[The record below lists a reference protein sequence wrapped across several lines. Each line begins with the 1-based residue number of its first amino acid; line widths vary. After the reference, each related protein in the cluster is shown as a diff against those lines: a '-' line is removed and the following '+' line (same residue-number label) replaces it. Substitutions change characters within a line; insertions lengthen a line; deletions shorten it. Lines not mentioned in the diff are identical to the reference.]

1 MDHKLI
7 RMLSILAVMAGVM
20 AVLLPAESSSGEFVN
35 KNALDRAGNREDE
48 GDIFADSAVVDLG
61 NHRIAYFIA
70 SDEMAR
76 DYGYENWI
84 VLRKLDQGWSANDQ
98 ILYVPTEGII
108 TALETDDFGLQFT
121 EKAGQEVRDISIPIC
136 FLMESDFVEMLS
148 FEEEA
153 VLSAQPAISPLP
165 EAVWTEEEGVG
176 EEKYEISFERISI
189 PYSPVISLMGGKYAD
204 YRLTVRTG
212 EGKVVQE
219 LVLRNFFILYEDI
232 YWLIDIDGDGFR
244 DLIFCADHFEE
255 RENSSTLLVFL
266 IWNKEKKV
274 YEEKPLT
281 FKDNN
286 GGRYLQYPT
295 WNMQEKALMFTTQ
308 KWGNYWARGQAMY
321 RFDDGEWQL
330 YARLIPSSD
339 EKPPCMNWY
348 EKEFYYKTLDY
359 YYVEERYESGEMTG
373 ETVMEENP
381 VEDKQSVWYR
391 EREEDTKL
399 YPQGI
404 GPLGVDIEE

>member
-1 MDHKLI
+1 MDHKII
-7 RMLSILAVMAGVM
+7 RMLSILAVMASVM

-35 KNALDRAGNREDE
+35 KNAQ

-61 NHRIAYFIA
+61 NHRIAYLIT

-98 ILYVPTEGII
+98 ILYVPTEGTI
-108 TALETDDFGLQFT
+108 TALETDDFGLQIT
-121 EKAGQEVRDISIPIC
+121 EKAGQEVRDISIPVC

-148 FEEEA
+148 FEEGA
-153 VLSAQPAISPLP
+153 VLSAQPDISPLP

-189 PYSPVISLMGGKYAD
+189 PYSPVISLMGGEYAD

-212 EGKVVQE
+212 EGKIVQE
-219 LVLRNFFILYEDI
+219 LVFRNFFILYEDI
-232 YWLIDIDGDGFR
+232 HWLIDIDGDGFR
-244 DLIFCADHFEE
+244 DLIFCAEHVQGQ
-255 RENSSTLLVFL
+255 ENSSTFLVFL

-281 FKDNN
+281 YKDDY
-286 GGRYLQYPT
+286 GGRDLQYPT
-295 WNMQEKALMFTTQ
+295 WNVQEKALMFTTQ

-339 EKPPCMNWY
+339 EKPPCMNGY
-348 EKEFYYKTLDY
+348 EEEIYYKELDY
-359 YYVEERYESGEMTG
+359 YYVEERYESGEMIG

-381 VEDKQSVWYR
+381 VDDKQSVWYR

-399 YPQGI
+399 YPQGMD
-404 GPLGVDIEE
+404 PWGVNIEE